1 MSGGLITRVFVLHVV
16 SVHYSPKHV
25 YSCVLDSD
33 DRCLRVASCI
43 LTRLRCNAFSAA
55 ANCSKIGSRG
65 NFLQKWF
72 HLSRIVQ

>member
-43 LTRLRCNAFSAA
+43 LTHHIDMHIAQLHIDTPS
-55 ANCSKIGSRG
+55 
-65 NFLQKWF
+65 LQG
-72 HLSRIVQ
+72 I